1 MLLQM
6 EEELRV
12 MVLADDPLAR
22 AGLAALLGDIP
33 AGRIVTQAAGN
44 LLTSAASGEME
55 SMVDLI
61 VWDVGWESAEQNE
74 DEPLDL
80 TIPILALVPDE
91 QAAGAAWRMG
101 CRAILTREFDE
112 GRLAA
117 AMAAAVQGLVI
128 VSPSLLDSLVRAR
141 VSNDPISIDLTPREA
156 EVLALLA
163 EGLTNRAIA
172 QRLTISDHT
181 VKFHVNAILTKLD
194 AQSRTDAV
202 VRATRLGVLAL

>member
-1 MLLQM
+1 
-6 EEELRV
+6 

-33 AGRIVTQAAGN
+33 AVRVVTQGAAN
-44 LLTSAASGEME
+44 LLITAASGEME

-61 VWDVGWESAEQNE
+61 VWDAGWESAEHNG

-91 QAAGAAWRMG
+91 QAAGAAWRTG

>member
-1 MLLQM
+1 
-6 EEELRV
+6 

-117 AMAAAVQGLVI
+117 AMSAAVQGLVI

-141 VSNDPISIDLTPREA
+141 VSNDPISIDLTPRES

>member
-117 AMAAAVQGLVI
+117 AMSAAVQGLVI

-141 VSNDPISIDLTPREA
+141 VSNDPISIDLTPRES